1 MKITKKK
8 LINIIKE
15 EIDSITADPL
25 SESVLRAISGTVF
38 DTLEAPSSGMPGA
51 SAEEAQNMLENL
63 DASMLMGAIEVG
75 VEDYLKKLRITGGP
89 KPPQSDE
96 PIGAGTTH
104 LDQGKGPK
112 RLGPDITQRL
122 SYPEY

>member
-15 EIDSITADPL
+15 EIDSINADPL
-25 SESVLRAISGTVF
+25 SENVLRAISGVVF
-38 DTLEAPSSGMPGA
+38 DALEAPSSGMPGA
-51 SAEEAQNMLENL
+51 SAEEAQSMLENL

-75 VEDYLKKLRITGGP
+75 VEDYLKKLSITGGP

-96 PIGAGTTH
+96 PISPGITH